1 MENNKTTQLAIVQKD
16 NNNQMLKNIVLNGGM
31 DKLIEF
37 CRPIA
42 ESNISPYSQ
51 PEQVAAVALWAYDKG
66 INLMDALA
74 NTFML
79 NGRVAL
85 NSHLV
90 RALLQKN
97 NITHKVLKNYE
108 PVFGYK
114 RLERRF
120 TQDQI
125 DADPKA
131 FKIFYSAETLKAW
144 VELNPKAV
152 ELPVFQI
159 PEPVDYITTI
169 EFTRYYNGNPHKIIA
184 SFSMNDALTADL
196 VKKDNWSKY
205 PKQCLFAR
213 TYVIGAREIASDLIF
228 GMYTPEEMGYD
239 NLETITIDEDVE
251 VLEQ

>member
-1 MENNKTTQLAIVQKD
+1 MENNKNTQLAIVQKD
-16 NNNQMLKNIVLNGGM
+16 NNNQMLKSIVLSGGM
-31 DKLIEF
+31 EKLIEF
-37 CRPIA
+37 CKPIA

-51 PEQVAAVALWAYDKG
+51 PEQVAAVALWAYDKD

-97 NITHKVLKNYE
+97 GITHKVLKNYE
-108 PVFGYK
+108 PVYSYK
-114 RLERRF
+114 RLDRRF
-120 TQDQI
+120 TQEQI
-125 DADPKA
+125 DATPEA
-131 FKIFYSAETLKAW
+131 FKIFYSVETLKAW
-144 VELNPKAV
+144 VEANPKAI

-159 PEPVDYITTI
+159 PEPTDCVTTI
-169 EFTRYYNGNPHKIIA
+169 EFTRYYGKKAHKIIS
-184 SFSMNDALTADL
+184 SFSMNDAATADL
-196 VKKDNWSKY
+196 LKKDNWSKY

-213 TYVIGAREIASDLIF
+213 CYVVGAREIASDLIF

-239 NLETITIDEDVE
+239 NLETITIDENVE
-251 VLEQ
+251 VLD